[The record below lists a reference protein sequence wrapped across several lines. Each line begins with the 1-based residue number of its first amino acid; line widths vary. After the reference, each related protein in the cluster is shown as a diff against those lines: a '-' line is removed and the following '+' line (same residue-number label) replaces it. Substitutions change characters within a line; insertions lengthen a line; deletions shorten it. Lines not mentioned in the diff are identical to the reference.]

1 MRLDH
6 YLVEAGL
13 APTRSKAQQLVKA
26 GSVTVDGSVVTKP
39 AFAVDSQQVEVTEAM
54 PYVSRAALKLKGFLP
69 ALPFDVTGMSALD
82 IGASTGGFTQ
92 VLLEAGAAQVDAVDV
107 GRDQLHPDIKAD
119 PRVRSFEQ
127 IDIRRFEPDK
137 RYDVVTSDV
146 SFISLHHILDDVER
160 LAGHWIILLF
170 KPQFEV
176 GRDAAR
182 DRKGVVTDPR
192 AIAKAMDGFEAACT
206 ARGWRLRAKETAAIT
221 GKEGNSETCYCFEK
235 G

>member
-6 YLVEAGL
+6 YLVDAGL
-13 APTRSKAQQLVKA
+13 ASTRSKAQQMIKS
-26 GSVTVDGSVVTKP
+26 GTVTVDGSVVKKT
-39 AFAVDSQQVEVTEAM
+39 AFSVSGQAIEVTEEM

-69 ALPFDVTGMSALD
+69 ALPFSCSGMTALD

-92 VLLEAGAAQVDAVDV
+92 VLLEAGAVRVDAVDV
-107 GRDQLHPDIKAD
+107 GTDQLHPMLKND

-127 IDIRRFEPDK
+127 TDIRRFAPEGT
-137 RYDVVTSDV
+137 YDVVTSDV
-146 SFISLHHILDDVER
+146 SFISLHHILDDVDR
-160 LAGHWIILLF
+160 LASRWIVLLF

-176 GRDAAR
+176 GREAQR
-182 DRKGVVTDPR
+182 DRRGVVTDP
-192 AIAKAMDGFEAACT
+192 AAVAKAMASFEAACE
-206 ARGWRLRAKETAAIT
+206 ARGWKLRAKEEAAIA